1 MLTTLLRA
9 FSNRIRSTVSDYWN
23 TTTLTRTSP
32 TTAMAFHTETRNI
45 KSNDLRCWSEVPV
58 CAWTWQW
65 WSFLNPPGWVRATWA
80 SCSTRAF
87 PRLGRLPSPNHK
99 RIWWKKIQRGMKRR
113 GDAYFVGST
122 AAVSVAQSRADG
134 QGASRF
140 LPHLLLDF
148 LLSPGFRC
156 LRWGKK

>member
-1 MLTTLLRA
+1 
-9 FSNRIRSTVSDYWN
+9 
-23 TTTLTRTSP
+23 
-32 TTAMAFHTETRNI
+32 
-45 KSNDLRCWSEVPV
+45 
-58 CAWTWQW
+58 
-65 WSFLNPPGWVRATWA
+65 
-80 SCSTRAF
+80 
-87 PRLGRLPSPNHK
+87 
-99 RIWWKKIQRGMKRR
+99 MKRR

-156 LRWGKK
+156 LRWGKKKKKKAIQSVKSNEAAKSSIDGWGQ